1 MFTAR
6 FYCLQLWNIKIQSMS
21 TKSKISHLDDYDLLI
36 WIFEQELPWREELFK
51 LSNAKSL
58 SLMGLVKFVRNNYE
72 TIKQLENEKTR
83 TNRKA

>member
-1 MFTAR
+1 
-6 FYCLQLWNIKIQSMS
+6 MS
-21 TKSKISHLDDYDLLI
+21 TKSKIAHLDDYDLLI

-58 SLMGLVKFVRNNYE
+58 SLMGLVRFVRNNYE

>member
-1 MFTAR
+1 MASKSNMT
-6 FYCLQLWNIKIQSMS
+6 I
-21 TKSKISHLDDYDLLI
+21 KSKMSEFDDYDLLI

-72 TIKQLENEKTR
+72 TIKQLENEKAR

>member
-1 MFTAR
+1 MKK
-6 FYCLQLWNIKIQSMS
+6 LKIGIHLELIKYKINNMS

-51 LSNAKSL
+51 LTNTKSL
-58 SLMGLVKFVRNNYE
+58 IGLVRFVRNNYE
-72 TIKQLENEKTR
+72 TIKQLENEKAR